1 MDATDQ
7 HFTVDSVFGAVPVR
21 MDGPAI
27 QVLLAHSRLR
37 DAGTA
42 IAAHRTLIDHI
53 AVLKF
58 EAGEV
63 EDDGEVAISVA
74 DLTD

>member
-1 MDATDQ
+1 MDATEQ
-7 HFTVDSVFGAVPVR
+7 HFTVGSVFGAVSVR
-21 MDGPAI
+21 MEGPAI
-27 QVLLAHSRLR
+27 QVLLTQSKLS
-37 DAGTA
+37 DPGTA
-42 IAAHRTLIDHI
+42 IATHRTLIDHI

-63 EDDGEVAISVA
+63 EDDGEVTVSAA

>member
-7 HFTVDSVFGAVPVR
+7 HFIVDSVFGAVPVR
-21 MDGPAI
+21 MEGPAI
-27 QVLLAHSRLR
+27 QVLLVQSKQS
-37 DAGTA
+37 DPGTA

-63 EDDGEVAISVA
+63 EEDGGVAISAA